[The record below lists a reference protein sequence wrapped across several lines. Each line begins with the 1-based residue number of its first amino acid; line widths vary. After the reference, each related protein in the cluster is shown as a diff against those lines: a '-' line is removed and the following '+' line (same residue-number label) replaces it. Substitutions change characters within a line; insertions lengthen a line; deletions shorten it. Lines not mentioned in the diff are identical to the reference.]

1 MAEIVKVGSMTSE
14 KLPFR
19 SQEMNYQ
26 FIRTLT
32 HPYGG
37 AEFGECFYAAE
48 HIKDGDPE
56 SWVKAWTEVATR
68 VEAQADEA
76 LAKGRRLSARDNFL
90 RASNYYRAAE
100 WYAPWDNPQHQES
113 WEKSRTCFQ
122 SAAALFDP
130 PIEILKIP
138 FENKILPGYFLHA
151 KDSGAKHPTL
161 IVLGGLDST
170 GEELYF
176 IIGAAATCR
185 GYNAL
190 IFEGPGQRGVIHS
203 YPDLVFRPDYEK
215 PVKAVVDYALTRRE
229 IDSKRL
235 GLIGF
240 SFGGYLA
247 PRAAAFEKRIRA
259 LIADAPI
266 LNWRRF
272 ILWRMMLP
280 FPIEK
285 FSPSEMNK
293 LFETAASQN
302 PMLRAKIENLFRP
315 MGVNP
320 GEYFECVSDYTLEG
334 LESNI
339 TCPTLSLVGVGEGEE
354 ALLQARQFHEK
365 LLCPKALRI
374 FTAEEGA
381 DGHCQF
387 NNSSL
392 MYQVVFD
399 WLDEVFK

>member
-1 MAEIVKVGSMTSE
+1 MAEGVKVISMTSE

-19 SQEMNYQ
+19 SSEMNYQ

-48 HIKDGDPE
+48 HTKDGDPE
-56 SWVKAWTEVATR
+56 SWVKAWTEVAAR

-76 LAKGRRLSARDNFL
+76 LAKRRRLSARDNFL

-100 WYAPWDNPQHQES
+100 FYAPWDNPQHHEA
-113 WEKSRTCFQ
+113 WKKSRSCFR

-138 FENKILPGYFLHA
+138 FESKILPGYFLRA
-151 KDSGAKHPTL
+151 KGSGAKHPTL
-161 IVLGGLDST
+161 IVLGGYDST

-176 IIGAAATCR
+176 FIGAAATYR

-190 IFEGPGQRGVIHS
+190 IVEGPGQRGVIHS
-203 YPDLVFRPDYEK
+203 DPTMVFRPDYEM

-229 IDSKRL
+229 IDGKRL

-259 LIADAPI
+259 LIANAPI
-266 LNWRRF
+266 LNFRR
-272 ILWRMMLP
+272 LVLGALP
-280 FPIEK
+280 LPIEK
-285 FSPSEMNK
+285 LSPPEMNK
-293 LFETAASQN
+293 LIETAASQN
-302 PMLRAKIENLFRP
+302 PMLRATVENFLRP
-315 MGVNP
+315 MGANTP
-320 GEYFECVSDYTLEG
+320 WEYFERISDYTVEG

-339 TCPTLSLVGVGEGEE
+339 TCPTLSLVSVGEGEE
-354 ALLQARQFHEK
+354 AVLQARQFNER
-365 LLCPKALRI
+365 LSCPKTLRI

-381 DGHCQF
+381 DGHCQV
-387 NNSSL
+387 NNRSL
-392 MYQVVFD
+392 MYQVIFD
-399 WLDEVFK
+399 WLDEVK